1 MRSLGRWMPLIISV
15 IVSSGCQHQYQHSQ
29 HEIKNTQTQIARLRL
44 APTLSP
50 AVASTRG
57 FFVSAKP
64 IPIAKEPYW
73 TRRVVNIKARAVPL
87 GTLMDNLLGQESIL
101 IHYAEKNLANQPITL
116 DYHGPLSG
124 AIERIEAQI
133 QAEAQWDHDQ
143 LTWTRWLTESFDISF
158 LPGASTYFVGRDAK
172 SQASNQASDT
182 LTNTLDPQF
191 SNLQGALSVW
201 EDLENTLN
209 QLKSPEGKIMVSEAT
224 TSVTVSD
231 HPKELHTIA
240 RYLHDL
246 NQRLGQQV
254 AIRVQVL
261 ELHLNQADQF
271 GLDWSLV
278 ANTLG
283 GQFQLHHLSDAG
295 NHLLQSAGFI
305 RGRDQALLNA
315 LNQQAAVRVVTQ
327 PEVTTLNNQM
337 AAIHITQQTG
347 YIESISQTNNEFSST
362 SAINPGH
369 VTEGLTLYLLPKI
382 QDNDVFLQISST
394 LASLDK
400 LEKVSD
406 APTDK
411 LNETSSASNTSY
423 QAIQV
428 PTIAQKSFNQR
439 SRIPSGA
446 TLIIAGYQRAAD
458 QNTHSGGFGV
468 EALSDKSSKSEQVET
483 LILITPVILRDRG
496 SHALPHHA

>member
-1 MRSLGRWMPLIISV
+1 MRSLGRWMPLILSLI
-15 IVSSGCQHQYQHSQ
+15 ISSGCQHTYQRSQ
-29 HEIKNTQTQIARLRL
+29 HEINNTQNQIKRLHQTPK
-44 APTLSP
+44 PTP

-57 FFVSAKP
+57 FFVSTKP

-73 TRRVVNIKARAVPL
+73 THRLVDIKAQTVPL
-87 GTLMDNLLGQESIL
+87 KTLMENLLGDKAIL
-101 IHYAEKNLANQPITL
+101 IHYAETNLADEAITL

-124 AIERIEAQI
+124 AIEHIEAQTH
-133 QAEAQWDHDQ
+133 AEAQWDHDQ

-172 SQASNQASDT
+172 SQASSQSNDT
-182 LTNTLDPQF
+182 LTHTPDPQF

-209 QLKSPEGKIMVSEAT
+209 QLKSPEGKVIVSEAT
-224 TSVTVSD
+224 TSVTVTD
-231 HPKELHTIA
+231 HPEQMHTIA
-240 RYLHDL
+240 RYLRSL
-246 NQRLGQQV
+246 NHRLGQQV
-254 AIRVQVL
+254 AIKVQVL
-261 ELHLNQADQF
+261 ELHLKEADQF

-283 GQFQLHHLSDAG
+283 GQFQLRQLSDAG

-305 RGRDQALLNA
+305 RGRDQALFNA
-315 LNQQAAVRVVTQ
+315 LNQQGALRVITQ

-394 LASLDK
+394 LANLDK

-406 APTDK
+406 APSDT
-411 LNETSSASNTSY
+411 LNNNSSANNTSY

-428 PTIAQKSFNQR
+428 PTISQKSFNQR

-446 TLIIAGYQRAAD
+446 TLIIAGYQRAVD
-458 QNTHSGGFGV
+458 QAAHSGGFGV
-468 EALSDKSSKSEQVET
+468 EALSDKSANSEHLET

-496 SHALPHHA
+496 SHALSHHS